1 MIIPHT
7 ELNPDTLRALVE
19 EFITRAGT
27 DYGETEI
34 PLARKVDQ
42 VIGQLARREV
52 FIVYSE
58 LHETCTIVSRQELAQ
73 QRRAEGD

>member
-34 PLARKVDQ
+34 PLDRKVDQ
-42 VIGQLARREV
+42 VIAQLECGEA

-58 LHETCTIVSRQELAQ
+58 LHETCTIMSKHDLAQ
-73 QRRAEGD
+73 QRRGE

>member
-34 PLARKVDQ
+34 PLDRKVDQ
-42 VIGQLARREV
+42 VIAQLVRGEA

-73 QRRAEGD
+73 QRRGE